1 MLWLNCSALHFDG
14 GDCLQLDADGCPPGS
29 ILAPCPVAEGRGGG
43 GGAAAP
49 CVLAEWVGDGDC
61 DAELEDGWG
70 LNCSATGYDGGDCL
84 GTPTRPAPT
93 SSLVASLT
101 RQVRGAGGERACAGG
116 HEPGCDG
123 GCVPSALLG
132 DGFCDDC
139 TVAMA
144 TEGYCEEQEVRP
156 TPRFNCSRL
165 AYDGGDCLRDG
176 AGCYG
181 GHALDCRQRCAPTDW
196 LGDGV
201 CDDEFDGFHLN
212 CSATAWDGGD
222 CRPG

>member
-1 MLWLNCSALHFDG
+1 M
-14 GDCLQLDADGCPPGS
+14 
-29 ILAPCPVAEGRGGG
+29 
-43 GGAAAP
+43 
-49 CVLAEWVGDGDC
+49 
-61 DAELEDGWG
+61 
-70 LNCSATGYDGGDCL
+70 
-84 GTPTRPAPT
+84 
-93 SSLVASLT
+93 
-101 RQVRGAGGERACAGG
+101 
-116 HEPGCDG
+116 
-123 GCVPSALLG
+123 PSALLG

-144 TEGYCEEQEVRP
+144 AEGYCEEQEVRP

-201 CDDEFDGFHLN
+201 CDEEFDGFHLN